1 MYDKSTYVEESEFIS
16 VDEFENFNIFCKLF
30 GFFLLEVLK
39 DLYERCN
46 KDIIWVISFL
56 LDFEIKLCE
65 DIEFENIE
73 KLYDEV

>member
-1 MYDKSTYVEESEFIS
+1 MYDKSIFVEESEFIS

-30 GFFLLEVLK
+30 GFFFLEVLK

-65 DIEFENIE
+65 DIAVESFFKSYSE
-73 KLYDEV
+73 L